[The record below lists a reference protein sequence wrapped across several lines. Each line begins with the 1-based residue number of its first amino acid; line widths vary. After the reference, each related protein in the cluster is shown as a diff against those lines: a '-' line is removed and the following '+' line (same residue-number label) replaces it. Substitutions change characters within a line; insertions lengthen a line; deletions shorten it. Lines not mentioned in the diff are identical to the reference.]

1 MERFELLTRII
12 DEYVSSA
19 ICLASKNVQFDFKP
33 AISSNINVSSD
44 GNKLWQTKFGQVII
58 GWSVECWNRTDGE
71 GFIDG

>member
-44 GNKLWQTKFGQVII
+44 GNKL
-58 GWSVECWNRTDGE
+58 
-71 GFIDG
+71 